1 MESSIDLIRKEL
13 DRIERPEWLSTI
25 TSLLD
30 NFDGYP
36 LDEENM
42 PEVAIYE
49 ILKTLDKHDSPEVR
63 FINRMGYID
72 AFTYRAY
79 YLDAEKNAVYWNPLR
94 ERYVDFKKNA
104 ANIYQ
109 ASMKYPAADIIHKW
123 LFSQFNQVRT

>member
-1 MESSIDLIRKEL
+1 MESTIDLIRKEL

-30 NFDGYP
+30 NFQGYP

-42 PEVAIYE
+42 PEVAVYE
-49 ILKTLDKHDSPEVR
+49 ILKTLDKYDSPEVR

-79 YLDAEKNAVYWNPLR
+79 YLDSNKNAVYWNPLK
-94 ERYVDFKKNA
+94 EKYVDFKENSTS
-104 ANIYQ
+104 IYQ
-109 ASMKYPAADIIHKW
+109 ASQEYPAADIIHKW
-123 LFSQFNQVRT
+123 LFSQFQQVSS